1 MITEE
6 TLQDKIYD
14 WLISQ
19 FPTAR
24 IIWENPTATPAA
36 RPNLPYFSLLIKS
49 LTPEGRDYK
58 AQPNV
63 NRIAAIT
70 GNRSFILS
78 VSYSGQNALSVIE
91 SLLALL
97 VKTETT
103 DYFQL
108 NIGGGFREC
117 RGIFNL
123 DTLREERWEHRATG
137 DFVFV
142 IASRIEFTKDV
153 IEAVE
158 VKGDIMNVKNEP
170 KTVTIFEG
178 EIYEEPE
185 PEPEP

>member
-14 WLISQ
+14 WMILQ

-24 IIWENPTATPAA
+24 IIWENPISTPAA

-58 AQPNV
+58 AQPNAQ
-63 NRIAAIT
+63 RTASIT

-91 SLLALL
+91 SLMALL
-97 VKTETT
+97 VKSETT
-103 DYFQL
+103 DYFQD

-142 IASRIEFTKDV
+142 IASRIDFTQEI

-158 VKGDIMNVKNEP
+158 VTGDIYGVKNEP
-170 KTVTIFEG
+170 KHVLISQG
-178 EIYEEPE
+178 EKYEPE

>member
-14 WLISQ
+14 WLILQ
-19 FPTAR
+19 YPTAR
-24 IIWENPTATPAA
+24 IIWENPISTPAK
-36 RPNLPYFSLLIKS
+36 RPDLSYFSLLIKS
-49 LTPEGRDYK
+49 LTPEGRDFR
-58 AQPNV
+58 AQPNSQ
-63 NRIAAIT
+63 RIASIT
-70 GNRSFILS
+70 GNRAFVLS
-78 VSYSGQNALSVIE
+78 VSYSGQNALSMVE
-91 SLLALL
+91 SLLTLL
-97 VKTETT
+97 VKSETT

-123 DTLREERWEHRATG
+123 DVLREERWEHRAMG

-153 IEAVE
+153 IEAVRVE
-158 VKGDIMNVKNEP
+158 GDIYNVKNEP

-178 EIYEEPE
+178 ELYEEP
-185 PEPEP
+185 